1 MGFRAI
7 PGWWDL
13 CEICVRS
20 FELDWQKA
28 HVPGREHKTA
38 SSAVHMDAHTPWC
51 PPALGCS
58 YLTLVSLSSR
68 LLLRSSKEGKQ
79 SVPHLHAFS
88 VEQLW
93 VSAHPGQWPFL
104 RRAAGLSALSL
115 GCRMAMLTKSP
126 FAHWLDT
133 CFLNEFLGS
142 FVMVIFLRICIL
154 NRRVAFFFL
163 PKKPQ
168 LLCADSFLPHA
179 HRQHKGA
186 ATGPCCTVTR
196 FSWGILSVEW

>member
-1 MGFRAI
+1 
-7 PGWWDL
+7 
-13 CEICVRS
+13 
-20 FELDWQKA
+20 
-28 HVPGREHKTA
+28 
-38 SSAVHMDAHTPWC
+38 MDAHRPWC

-58 YLTLVSLSSR
+58 YFSLVSLSSR

-88 VEQLW
+88 LEQLW
-93 VSAHPGQWPFL
+93 VPAHPGQRPFL
-104 RRAAGLSALSL
+104 RRATGPSALSQ

-142 FVMVIFLRICIL
+142 FVMVIFLGICIP
-154 NRRVAFFFL
+154 NRRVAFL

-168 LLCADSFLPHA
+168 LVCADRFLPHS
-179 HRQHKGA
+179 HRQHKGWPQDPA
-186 ATGPCCTVTR
+186 VRSRNSPEALFQWNGKHTEMSAFTVHEKER
-196 FSWGILSVEW
+196 LSTESSSEYK

>member
-1 MGFRAI
+1 MDG
-7 PGWWDL
+7 
-13 CEICVRS
+13 
-20 FELDWQKA
+20 QKA
-28 HVPGREHKTA
+28 HVPGREHTTA
-38 SSAVHMDAHTPWC
+38 NSAVHVDAHTPWC

-79 SVPHLHAFS
+79 SVPHFHAFS

-163 PKKPQ
+163 FCQRSHSWYVLTAFFLMPTGSTRGRPQ
-168 LLCADSFLPHA
+168 DPAVRSRDSPEAFFQWNGKHMA
-179 HRQHKGA
+179 MSAFTIH
-186 ATGPCCTVTR
+186 
-196 FSWGILSVEW
+196 